1 MAEKEEPKTLS
12 PEQTIAGTGVAQA
25 EAKKVAPKKIKK
37 VERKSKP
44 KQKKAEKKETKERKH
59 KVDRDKVKND
69 LKKMG
74 LSEVAKKYKISTTY
88 AWRIKTGRFRDK
100 PRKK

>member
-12 PEQTIAGTGVAQA
+12 PEQTIAGTVVAQA
-25 EAKKVAPKKIKK
+25 EAKKVAPKKAT
-37 VERKSKP
+37 KP
-44 KQKKAEKKETKERKH
+44 KKQKQVKKETKERKH

-69 LKKMG
+69 LKKLG